1 MFDKLWDFLQQA
13 WGTVNPCFI
22 IPEYAQG
29 LLLRLGK
36 FHKICEPG
44 LHFKFPFV
52 DELLEQHI
60 VQTTVSL
67 SAQSL
72 YTIDGTNIVV
82 RGMVKYKIS
91 DLRIFML
98 EVYDAVDAISDVSQG
113 IIKQIVMS
121 KTAKECMDN
130 ELDNTITKKCRVE
143 IKKMGVEVIQVTL
156 TDIAPIRSIRL
167 INDTFSDKLE

>member
-1 MFDKLWDFLQQA
+1 MFDKLWELLQHI
-13 WGTVNPCFI
+13 WDNINPFFI

-29 LLLRLGK
+29 LLLRCGK
-36 FHKICEPG
+36 FNKICEPG
-44 LHFKFPFV
+44 IHIKCPFI
-52 DELLEQHI
+52 DELIVQHT

-72 YTIDGTNIVV
+72 FTIDGTNIVV

-91 DLRIFML
+91 DIKVFLL
-98 EVYDAVDAISDVSQG
+98 EVFDAVDAIADVSQG

-121 KTAKECMDN
+121 KTTKECMDN

-167 INDTFSDKLE
+167 INDTFSSKLD